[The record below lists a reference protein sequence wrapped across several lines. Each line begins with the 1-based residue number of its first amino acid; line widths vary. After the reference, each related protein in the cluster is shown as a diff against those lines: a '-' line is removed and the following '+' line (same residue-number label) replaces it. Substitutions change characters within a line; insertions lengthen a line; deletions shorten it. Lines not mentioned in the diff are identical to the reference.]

1 MYPSAPSALA
11 SVSPLLARAEREA
24 LVRGLVRMRLDT
36 AKPAQDLIGWYE
48 TSRLPSGRRGS
59 LGRETCDSVVMEKDL
74 SKTD

>member
-1 MYPSAPSALA
+1 
-11 SVSPLLARAEREA
+11 
-24 LVRGLVRMRLDT
+24 MRLDT